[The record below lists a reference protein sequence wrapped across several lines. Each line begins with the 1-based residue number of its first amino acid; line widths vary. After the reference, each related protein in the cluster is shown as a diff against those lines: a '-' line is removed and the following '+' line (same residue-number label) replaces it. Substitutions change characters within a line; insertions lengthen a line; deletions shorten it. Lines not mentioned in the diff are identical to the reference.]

1 MTVRRRKKRGFKFFL
16 LKKVI
21 KPKITKFLLRILVYK
36 SFSSLR
42 ARLYYILLIRR
53 MCQITRLRSVY
64 L

>member
-1 MTVRRRKKRGFKFFL
+1 MTVRRRKKRGFNFFL

-36 SFSSLR
+36 FLSSLR